1 MASPWLYI
9 PHPVLLLSV
18 LEGQALR
25 GRTMKMFT
33 AAEKETHS
41 PQTQPPETASCV
53 LLWGH
58 LSVVLPGLREILRLC
73 LLFKDIDTTAPP
85 GGSTENKLSSY
96 GDTAG
101 KSDMLWRF
109 I

>member
-1 MASPWLYI
+1 
-9 PHPVLLLSV
+9 
-18 LEGQALR
+18 
-25 GRTMKMFT
+25 MKMFT
-33 AAEKETHS
+33 ATEKETHS

-85 GGSTENKLSSY
+85 GGRTENKLSSY